1 VKSLQRILGTTV
13 IALLYSF
20 VISISYVGHSANAIE
35 SVDNFPSDQGTYI
48 TVASQTLFGH
58 TPQSEITIG
67 SQDVPVSTFKN
78 SFGGFATNVKS
89 SEPFVATEF
98 HQYRLFYRNCLIR
111 TRKSDAIF
119 PFHYH
124 W

>member
-1 VKSLQRILGTTV
+1 MKSLQHILGTAL

-20 VISISYVGHSANAIE
+20 VISISYAGHSANAID
-35 SVDNFPSDQGTYI
+35 SADHFPSDQSAYV
-48 TVASQTLFGH
+48 TVASQTLFGY

-78 SFGGFATNVKS
+78 SFSGFATSIKS
-89 SEPFVATEF
+89 SEPFVSSQF
-98 HQYRLFYRNCLIR
+98 HQYLSFYRNCLIR
-111 TRKSDAIF
+111 YRKSDVIF

>member
-13 IALLYSF
+13 IALLYSL
-20 VISISYVGHSANAIE
+20 VISISYVGHSSIAVDN
-35 SVDNFPSDQGTYI
+35 VDNFPSDQGTYI

-78 SFGGFATNVKS
+78 SFGGFATSVKS
-89 SEPFVATEF
+89 SEPFVTTEF
-98 HQYRLFYRNCLIR
+98 HQYLSFYRNCLIR
-111 TRKSDAIF
+111 YRKSDAIF